1 MHTVRA
7 IPAPFPSSLPSG
19 MSRMDVLPLGVTRS
33 FAKDEQVYSEG
44 DPIAH
49 CYKVES
55 GAVRVCKLLSDGR
68 RQIIGFYLPGEFFG
82 IEMGNEHGFDAEA
95 VADTTVIV
103 YKRRASEALATGGE
117 LADRIMEAMM
127 ATLERAQSHM
137 LLLGRK
143 SALEKIAE
151 FLLDMAE
158 RTGDEEP
165 IELPMCRADIA
176 DYLGLTIE
184 TVSRSLTQL
193 ERKSIISVPKGRR
206 SITLQDRAALR
217 GLDA

>member
-19 MSRMDVLPLGVTRS
+19 MPRMDVLPLGVTRS
-33 FAKDEQVYSEG
+33 FAKGDRVYSDG
-44 DPIAH
+44 DRITH
-49 CYKVES
+49 CYKVTS

-82 IEMGNEHGFDAEA
+82 IEMGSEHGFDAEA
-95 VADTTVIV
+95 VTNTSVVV
-103 YKRRASEALATGGE
+103 YKRRASDVLAAGGE
-117 LADRIMEAMM
+117 LADQIMGAMM

-143 SALEKIAE
+143 SALGKIAE
-151 FLLDMAE
+151 FLLDMAD
-158 RTGDEEP
+158 RTGDREP
-165 IELPMCRADIA
+165 IELPMCRTDIA

-193 ERKSIISVPKGRR
+193 ERMGVISVPKGRR
-206 SITLQDRAALR
+206 NITLLDRAALR
-217 GLDA
+217 GLDG